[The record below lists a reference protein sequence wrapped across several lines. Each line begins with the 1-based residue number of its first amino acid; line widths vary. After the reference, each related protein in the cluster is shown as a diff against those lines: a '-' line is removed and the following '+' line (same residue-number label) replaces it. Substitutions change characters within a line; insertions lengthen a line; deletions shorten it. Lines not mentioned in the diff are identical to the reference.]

1 MPWKLGMN
9 RVSAIVFIAVV
20 SAAFQGEVGAAEDSP
35 ASRTVAIPLANPL
48 KGFDASTIA
57 WNSAT
62 QIFDASTQY
71 IATAF
76 NWDESLQGR
85 FAYLA
90 LASYFNGATAYYSH
104 EMAHRFHQKNDIR
117 HFWLDLSDWS
127 YFYPKFEMGTWRD
140 YWDAREFQEYVYS
153 NNPDLDSRIKRWLIL
168 IQESG
173 LYQEKCNA
181 RFVAQSSSR
190 TSSTTISNAISF
202 VLSHMGEITYNLLSG
217 DEPIGVIPTLGY
229 NIFDENDITGYIHTM
244 RDLGATI
251 SRDDWLISSVLAFAA
266 SGQTWNSARA
276 GYQYIAHGE
285 RSVDNLAWSIS
296 DRVAL
301 SPPNFYLFPT
311 YRGLYLESET
321 CIRMLSPGAGR
332 IHMVLGTGLDSF
344 GLNQTGAVDWLRVGG
359 RYDAIGLDLRLITL
373 SLSPYCYADLTRGL
387 KHRGQSLG
395 AEIFCPLGARFS
407 LQGNIEYNK
416 NDILEGVIKNKGEGM
431 YFLAAVGFELQ
442 KDGSSQ

>member
-1 MPWKLGMN
+1 VI
-9 RVSAIVFIAVV
+9 RAFAIVLIAVV
-20 SAAFQGEVGAAEDSP
+20 VVAFRGEAGAADSAP

-48 KGFDASTIA
+48 RGFDASTVA

-62 QIFDASTQY
+62 QIFDASTQS
-71 IATAF
+71 IATAL
-76 NWDESLQGR
+76 NWDESLKGR
-85 FAYLA
+85 LAYLA

-104 EMAHRFHQKNDIR
+104 EMAHRFHQKSDTR
-117 HFWLDLSDWS
+117 HFWLDFSDWS
-127 YFYPKFEMGTWRD
+127 DFYPRFRLSPLEEC
-140 YWDAREFQEYVYS
+140 WDARELQEYIYS
-153 NNPDLDSRIKRWLIL
+153 NNPGLNARVRRWLIL

-190 TSSTTISNAISF
+190 TNSTAVSNAISF
-202 VLSHMGEITYNLLSG
+202 VLSHMDEITYNLLSG
-217 DEPIGVIPTLGY
+217 DEPIGVIHTPGY
-229 NIFDENDITGYIHTM
+229 NIYDQNDITGYIHTM

-276 GYQYIAHGE
+276 GYQYMAHGE

-296 DRVAL
+296 DRVVL

-321 CIRMLSPGAGR
+321 CIRLLSPGNRR
-332 IHMVLGTGLDSF
+332 IHVVLGTGLDSF
-344 GLNQTGAVDWLRVGG
+344 GLNQTGSVDWLRVGG
-359 RYDAIGLDLRLITL
+359 RYDAIDLDLRFITL

-407 LQGNIEYNK
+407 LRGNIEYNK
-416 NDILEGVIKNKGEGM
+416 NDILEGVIKNKDEGM
-431 YFLAAVGFELQ
+431 YFLVAAGLNLQ
-442 KDGSSQ
+442 KGSLAQ